1 MKRLVQIIKICLI
14 KSLATLFY
22 LRDLASST
30 ALPVCSTTSLNITF
44 YLCIQMLT
52 FYISH
57 STDVDRLPLVSSAII
72 QVAQNVDEP
81 WPVEVIGHDG
91 KAYNITME
99 PGHMVLYESHTILH
113 GRPYPLS
120 GQFYVR
126 TRT

>member
-1 MKRLVQIIKICLI
+1 MERLVQIIEICI
-14 KSLATLFY
+14 MKSLATRLY
-22 LRDLASST
+22 LQITPNFLLHNHFTFS
-30 ALPVCSTTSLNITF
+30 SLNITF
-44 YLCIQMLT
+44 YLCMQMLT
-52 FYISH
+52 FHFSLF
-57 STDVDRLPLVSSAII
+57 TDVDRLPLVSSAII

-99 PGHMVLYESHTILH
+99 PGDMVLYESHTILH